1 MLSRKAGA
9 VGCLVGL
16 VGWGGSTGSGC
27 GNAAGCKGSSAAPV
41 IPTELPWSKLLA
53 MLVPV
58 SLTNPAA
65 KPAGRRLGAARGV
78 AWAGDS
84 MRSGTCHQ
92 SHPCTASLISSS
104 AVAAAVFV
112 NPR

>member
-9 VGCLVGL
+9 GCCLVGL
-16 VGWGGSTGSGC
+16 VGWDGSTGSGC
-27 GNAAGCKGSSAAPV
+27 GNAACCKGSSAAPV
-41 IPTELPWSKLLA
+41 ILTELPWSKLLA

-65 KPAGRRLGAARGV
+65 KTAGRRLGGERG
-78 AWAGDS
+78 
-84 MRSGTCHQ
+84 GTGRGQHDEWHVPPKPPVY
-92 SHPCTASLISSS
+92 SSLISSS
-104 AVAAAVFV
+104 AVAAAVFM